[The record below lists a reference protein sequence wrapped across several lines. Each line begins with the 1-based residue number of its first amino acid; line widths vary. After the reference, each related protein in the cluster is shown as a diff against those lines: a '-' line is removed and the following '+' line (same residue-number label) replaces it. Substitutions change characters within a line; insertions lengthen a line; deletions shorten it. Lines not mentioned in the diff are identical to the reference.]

1 VALFIRLL
9 VAASVPLVFVAQAA
23 AVEPPGVGEEAKR
36 NALWAGFQKA
46 KPKDVGE
53 IYAYGENPSLTTI
66 CFSTDRWMYLF
77 STKDGKVM
85 DLTFMKVLPKI
96 NRITFREDKQL
107 EKSGPGKGW
116 FVLWADGKV
125 EMQFL
130 ADK

>member
-1 VALFIRLL
+1 
-9 VAASVPLVFVAQAA
+9 
-23 AVEPPGVGEEAKR
+23 
-36 NALWAGFQKA
+36 
-46 KPKDVGE
+46 
-53 IYAYGENPSLTTI
+53 
-66 CFSTDRWMYLF
+66 
-77 STKDGKVM
+77 M